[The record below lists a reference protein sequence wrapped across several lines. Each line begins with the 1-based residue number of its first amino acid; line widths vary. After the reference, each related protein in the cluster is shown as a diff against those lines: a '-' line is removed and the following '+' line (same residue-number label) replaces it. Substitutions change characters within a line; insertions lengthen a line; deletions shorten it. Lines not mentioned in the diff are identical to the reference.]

1 MNADKTIVD
10 FITIQSQNTILN
22 VFVMNTKEARV
33 QANLK
38 MATTCCYCR
47 TDSSMK

>member
-1 MNADKTIVD
+1 MNADKTIVG

-33 QANLK
+33 QQILK
-38 MATTCCYCR
+38 WPQHVVTAAQIQV
-47 TDSSMK
+47 